1 MNTPVVIGISSIQQK
16 GSYEDLDEALT
27 LMEKATQ
34 KAISDSGNPSIVD
47 YIDQIQIPKGFWK
60 YRDPG
65 KWIAK
70 RNGIKS
76 AKTTVTKI
84 GVLQQNLINT
94 ACKDIVDGKINA
106 SLIVGGEARYKK
118 IQALKVNKV
127 FISLSRV
134 SKFTSDIKISF
145 SAELSKKI
153 EIEIRLYHEAKMCEV
168 IRFQGFHQSLVSIFP
183 SQKKFGFT
191 KDEKFQWNSF
201 LNKFLTVCIESGRSL
216 ENHIPSRI

>member
-1 MNTPVVIGISSIQQK
+1 
-16 GSYEDLDEALT
+16 
-27 LMEKATQ
+27 MENKE
-34 KAISDSGNPSIVD
+34 KYIELKEFHFFCEKNYLLFSKLISDFEKEKSFSFG
-47 YIDQIQIPKGFWK
+47 IPLG
-60 YRDPG
+60 
-65 KWIAK
+65 
-70 RNGIKS
+70 S
-76 AKTTVTKI
+76 
-84 GVLQQNLINT
+84 
-94 ACKDIVDGKINA
+94 
-106 SLIVGGEARYKK
+106 
-118 IQALKVNKV
+118 LKVNKV

-145 SAELSKKI
+145 SADLSKKI

>member
-1 MNTPVVIGISSIQQK
+1 MGNK
-16 GSYEDLDEALT
+16 
-27 LMEKATQ
+27 EKYIEL
-34 KAISDSGNPSIVD
+34 KEFHFFCEKNYLLFSKLISDFEKEKSFSFG
-47 YIDQIQIPKGFWK
+47 IPLG
-60 YRDPG
+60 
-65 KWIAK
+65 
-70 RNGIKS
+70 S
-76 AKTTVTKI
+76 
-84 GVLQQNLINT
+84 
-94 ACKDIVDGKINA
+94 
-106 SLIVGGEARYKK
+106 
-118 IQALKVNKV
+118 LKVNKV
-127 FISLSRV
+127 FISLSRI
-134 SKFTSDIKISF
+134 SKFTSDIEISF

>member
-1 MNTPVVIGISSIQQK
+1 MENKEKYIELKEFHFFCEKNYLLFSKLISNFEKEKSFSFGIPL
-16 GSYEDLDEALT
+16 GSL
-27 LMEKATQ
+27 
-34 KAISDSGNPSIVD
+34 N
-47 YIDQIQIPKGFWK
+47 
-60 YRDPG
+60 
-65 KWIAK
+65 
-70 RNGIKS
+70 
-76 AKTTVTKI
+76 
-84 GVLQQNLINT
+84 
-94 ACKDIVDGKINA
+94 
-106 SLIVGGEARYKK
+106 
-118 IQALKVNKV
+118 VNKV

>member
-1 MNTPVVIGISSIQQK
+1 
-16 GSYEDLDEALT
+16 
-27 LMEKATQ
+27 MENKE
-34 KAISDSGNPSIVD
+34 KYIELKEFHFFCEKNYLLFSKLISDFEKEKSFSFG
-47 YIDQIQIPKGFWK
+47 IPLG
-60 YRDPG
+60 
-65 KWIAK
+65 
-70 RNGIKS
+70 S
-76 AKTTVTKI
+76 
-84 GVLQQNLINT
+84 
-94 ACKDIVDGKINA
+94 
-106 SLIVGGEARYKK
+106 
-118 IQALKVNKV
+118 LKVNKV

-153 EIEIRLYHEAKMCEV
+153 EIQIRLYHEAKMCEV

>member
-1 MNTPVVIGISSIQQK
+1 
-16 GSYEDLDEALT
+16 
-27 LMEKATQ
+27 MENKE
-34 KAISDSGNPSIVD
+34 KYIELKEFHFFCEKNYLLFSKLISDFEKEKSFSFG
-47 YIDQIQIPKGFWK
+47 IPLG
-60 YRDPG
+60 
-65 KWIAK
+65 
-70 RNGIKS
+70 S
-76 AKTTVTKI
+76 
-84 GVLQQNLINT
+84 
-94 ACKDIVDGKINA
+94 
-106 SLIVGGEARYKK
+106 
-118 IQALKVNKV
+118 LKVNKV
-127 FISLSRV
+127 FISLSRI
-134 SKFTSDIKISF
+134 SKFTSDIEISF

>member
-1 MNTPVVIGISSIQQK
+1 
-16 GSYEDLDEALT
+16 
-27 LMEKATQ
+27 MENKE
-34 KAISDSGNPSIVD
+34 KYIELKEFHFFCEKNYLLFSKLISDFEKEKSFSFG
-47 YIDQIQIPKGFWK
+47 IPLG
-60 YRDPG
+60 
-65 KWIAK
+65 
-70 RNGIKS
+70 
-76 AKTTVTKI
+76 
-84 GVLQQNLINT
+84 
-94 ACKDIVDGKINA
+94 
-106 SLIVGGEARYKK
+106 SLN
-118 IQALKVNKV
+118 VNKV

>member
-1 MNTPVVIGISSIQQK
+1 MGNK
-16 GSYEDLDEALT
+16 
-27 LMEKATQ
+27 EKYIEL
-34 KAISDSGNPSIVD
+34 KEFHFFCEKNYLLFSKLISDFEKEKSFSFG
-47 YIDQIQIPKGFWK
+47 IPLG
-60 YRDPG
+60 
-65 KWIAK
+65 
-70 RNGIKS
+70 
-76 AKTTVTKI
+76 
-84 GVLQQNLINT
+84 
-94 ACKDIVDGKINA
+94 
-106 SLIVGGEARYKK
+106 SLN
-118 IQALKVNKV
+118 VNKV

-168 IRFQGFHQSLVSIFP
+168 IRFQGFHQSLISIFP

>member
-1 MNTPVVIGISSIQQK
+1 MGNKEKYIELKEFHFFCEKNYLLFSKLISNFEKEKSFSFGIPL
-16 GSYEDLDEALT
+16 GS
-27 LMEKATQ
+27 
-34 KAISDSGNPSIVD
+34 
-47 YIDQIQIPKGFWK
+47 
-60 YRDPG
+60 
-65 KWIAK
+65 
-70 RNGIKS
+70 
-76 AKTTVTKI
+76 
-84 GVLQQNLINT
+84 
-94 ACKDIVDGKINA
+94 
-106 SLIVGGEARYKK
+106 
-118 IQALKVNKV
+118 LKVNKV
-127 FISLSRV
+127 SISLSRV

>member
-1 MNTPVVIGISSIQQK
+1 MGNKEKYIELKEFHFFCEKNYLLFSKLISNFEKEKSFSFGIPL
-16 GSYEDLDEALT
+16 GSL
-27 LMEKATQ
+27 
-34 KAISDSGNPSIVD
+34 N
-47 YIDQIQIPKGFWK
+47 
-60 YRDPG
+60 
-65 KWIAK
+65 
-70 RNGIKS
+70 
-76 AKTTVTKI
+76 
-84 GVLQQNLINT
+84 
-94 ACKDIVDGKINA
+94 
-106 SLIVGGEARYKK
+106 
-118 IQALKVNKV
+118 VNKV

>member
-1 MNTPVVIGISSIQQK
+1 
-16 GSYEDLDEALT
+16 
-27 LMEKATQ
+27 MENKE
-34 KAISDSGNPSIVD
+34 KYIELKEFHFFCEKNYLLFSKLISDFEKEKSFSFG
-47 YIDQIQIPKGFWK
+47 IPLG
-60 YRDPG
+60 
-65 KWIAK
+65 
-70 RNGIKS
+70 S
-76 AKTTVTKI
+76 
-84 GVLQQNLINT
+84 
-94 ACKDIVDGKINA
+94 
-106 SLIVGGEARYKK
+106 
-118 IQALKVNKV
+118 LKVNKV

-153 EIEIRLYHEAKMCEV
+153 EIEICLYHEAKMCEV

>member
-1 MNTPVVIGISSIQQK
+1 MENKEKYIELKEFHFFCEKNYLLFSKLISNFEKEKSFSFGIP
-16 GSYEDLDEALT
+16 L
-27 LMEKATQ
+27 
-34 KAISDSGNPSIVD
+34 
-47 YIDQIQIPKGFWK
+47 
-60 YRDPG
+60 
-65 KWIAK
+65 
-70 RNGIKS
+70 
-76 AKTTVTKI
+76 
-84 GVLQQNLINT
+84 
-94 ACKDIVDGKINA
+94 
-106 SLIVGGEARYKK
+106 GG
-118 IQALKVNKV
+118 LKVNKV

>member
-1 MNTPVVIGISSIQQK
+1 
-16 GSYEDLDEALT
+16 
-27 LMEKATQ
+27 MENKE
-34 KAISDSGNPSIVD
+34 KYIELKEFHFFCEKNYLLFSKLISDFEKEKSFSFG
-47 YIDQIQIPKGFWK
+47 IPLG
-60 YRDPG
+60 
-65 KWIAK
+65 
-70 RNGIKS
+70 S
-76 AKTTVTKI
+76 
-84 GVLQQNLINT
+84 
-94 ACKDIVDGKINA
+94 
-106 SLIVGGEARYKK
+106 
-118 IQALKVNKV
+118 LKVNKV

-134 SKFTSDIKISF
+134 SKFTSDIEISF